1 MSFGPKADPPEPR
14 PDNSPAARVG
24 TWAAQQAYQLGAEQA
39 ANDPDRG
46 FALGHDVGFAADTS
60 HAEFVHAVMDGYSAG
75 AADRHELSQSL
86 LDHAYAQSR
95 AERDARQAS
104 AAPEAQTEL
113 EAEPG

>member
-46 FALGHDVGFAADTS
+46 YALGHDVGFSADTQ
-60 HAEFVHAVMDGYSAG
+60 HRAYVHAVMDGFEAG
-75 AADRHELSQSL
+75 TADRHELAQDL
-86 LDHAYAQSR
+86 LDHSYRQAR
-95 AERDARQAS
+95 AEREAREATP
-104 AAPEAQTEL
+104 AAEPEL
-113 EAEPG
+113 EAEAG